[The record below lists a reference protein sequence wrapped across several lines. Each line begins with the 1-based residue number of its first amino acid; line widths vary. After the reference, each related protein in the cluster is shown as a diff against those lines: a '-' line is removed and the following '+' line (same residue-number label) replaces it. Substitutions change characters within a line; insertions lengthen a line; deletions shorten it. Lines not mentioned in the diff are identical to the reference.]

1 MLRLFLCL
9 TLACGTLGQ
18 GTQTEYTVK
27 PNSDYVY
34 AELLDCNLLSMT
46 VDGAQISGP
55 ADGSH
60 CVPPNDCWEIV
71 ESDKVLV
78 AEGRMSAWYAAFTVQ
93 PLDSYRS
100 SPIIFQYTAFGTS
113 DYPQVDAETM
123 PVIAKELYMNETLF
137 HVVHFNT
144 DIKSVTA
151 VGEFTRGDLFVHK
164 LSTTLKRGML
174 SKKVL
179 IFTGHS
185 ETRVR
190 AVELKCQE
198 MPISR
203 ILINPSD
210 ETEVAV
216 TMLTFID
223 YVNAFKL

>member
-78 AEGRMSAWYAAFTVQ
+78 AEGRMSAW
-93 PLDSYRS
+93 S

>member
-1 MLRLFLCL
+1 MN
-9 TLACGTLGQ
+9 GG
-18 GTQTEYTVK
+18 
-27 PNSDYVY
+27 N
-34 AELLDCNLLSMT
+34 
-46 VDGAQISGP
+46 
-55 ADGSH
+55 
-60 CVPPNDCWEIV
+60 
-71 ESDKVLV
+71 
-78 AEGRMSAWYAAFTVQ
+78 AAFTVQ
-93 PLDSYRS
+93 PLDANRS
-100 SPIIFQYTAFGTS
+100 SPIIFQYKTFGAP
-113 DYPQVDAETM
+113 DYAPVDAESM
-123 PVIAKELYMNETLF
+123 PVIAKEIYMNETLF

-151 VGEFTRGDLFVHK
+151 VGDFTSGDLFVHK

-210 ETEVAV
+210 ETGVAV

-223 YVNAFKL
+223 YVNAYKSQ